1 MKRRPNRRPAFEPR
15 RPAELWARRAAA
27 RLKFFYWLLA
37 ALALGLIARLVVV
50 QILQGPTLARRAL
63 EQRLSTIDM
72 FAPRGSILDRDG
84 VPLVRSLP
92 SSSVYAAPREVT
104 DPAATAKALATI
116 LGGSAARIESDLASR
131 SENVLIGRKV
141 SHEAAELISQR
152 HLSGV
157 SIVAERTGERF
168 VPGGRLASTL
178 IGFTGIDDNGLAG
191 VEYEYDDLLRGAPG
205 RMTLETDQFDRALP
219 FAVPRVVVAPRP
231 GDSVVLTIDSFL
243 QYSVE
248 RELHAAVARWHA
260 RSGTAIVM
268 DPWTGEVLALADDPN
283 YDIRTYGRFSED
295 ARRNRAVMDAY
306 EPGSTFKLITAAA
319 ALDSGKVT
327 TSDRFP
333 ARDEITIGGRT
344 IHNAE
349 DGLMASGAGS
359 ETLGDIVV
367 YSHNVGAAEVALAIG
382 RHTMDATIRRF
393 GFGEITKISLPGESP
408 GIVTPLDEW
417 SATSLP
423 TMAFGHSIAVTPLAL
438 ARAYCAIANGGI
450 LLRPRIISAVLDAQG
465 RTIRRFG
472 RLAEGRVISER
483 TAATLR
489 SFLRGVVTRG
499 TGRDGAQVAGY
510 TTAGKT
516 GTAQIPENGG
526 YAAGGYIAS
535 FIGYVPADVPRYL
548 ILVKVDRPSG
558 AIYGGAVAAPVF
570 ARIAR
575 IAMMHAG
582 ILPAG
587 PRLVKDE
594 TVSKRRI

>member
-393 GFGEITKISLPGESP
+393 GFGEITKIG
-408 GIVTPLDEW
+408 
-417 SATSLP
+417 
-423 TMAFGHSIAVTPLAL
+423 
-438 ARAYCAIANGGI
+438 YGGI